1 MIYFVV
7 RLIIFFTIVK
17 AYSYTCVF
25 RYKRRKE
32 RKMAKDPVCGMF
44 VEERSESIRYKK
56 DGREYYFCSK
66 QCLDEF
72 TQPEK
77 ELRKLKVCVAISI
90 ALAIPIV
97 IFSLPH
103 MLSTQ
108 FGTLFPMYVM
118 HYSNYVMLALA
129 TPLQFWI
136 GWRFYR
142 GLWDG
147 IKAKASNMDTLI
159 AIGTTAAYLYSATV
173 TLIPSYFPFSSVYF
187 ETAAIIITLILI
199 GRLLETR
206 TKERASNAV
215 RKLLDLQPKMGK
227 VLRQKEGP
235 GGYLVEELGIPIE
248 QVQEGDIMIIR
259 PGESIPTDGIVIE
272 GYSSI
277 DESAITGESIPA
289 DKTKGDEVI
298 GATINRSGL
307 LKVKATKVGRDT
319 VLSQIIT
326 LVEEARTGKA
336 QMQRLVDQVAKYF
349 VPAVLTVAIGV
360 GLGWYFIGNI
370 GLTFSL
376 LSFVSVI
383 IIACPCALGIA
394 TPAALMMGAGKG
406 AENGILFKGG
416 EYLEIAKKVKS
427 VVFDKTGT
435 LTRGRPSVIDIID
448 LSGLG
453 EDEILR
459 LAAVAESGS
468 EHPLGQAIVNRA
480 KEKGIMVPNP
490 DSFEAISGHGLKARY
505 ADHIIIIGNR
515 KLMLDY
521 NIPLTDEIN
530 TTLSALETQGKTA
543 TLVVIDNKIAGI
555 IALADTIKEHAK
567 EAIDSLK
574 SMGIEVVMLTGD
586 NERTAKSVASKLG
599 INRVIAQILPQQK
612 EQAISKLKEQ
622 EKKIVAMIGDGI
634 NDAPALARADLGIA
648 IGSGTDV
655 AKETGGIILIKDDIR
670 DAVTALDLGKKTVS
684 KIKQNLFWAFA
695 YNTGLIPIAGG
706 LLVPFMGVGIF
717 GWLPML
723 AGLAM
728 AMSSVTVVGNS
739 ILLGRYKPKFAARK
753 SRRSREE
760 IYSNEDLKQSYAP
773 ITQTSS

>member
-1 MIYFVV
+1 
-7 RLIIFFTIVK
+7 
-17 AYSYTCVF
+17 
-25 RYKRRKE
+25 
-32 RKMAKDPVCGMF
+32 MAKDPVCGMF
-44 VEERSESIRYKK
+44 VEEKPESIRYDK

-77 ELRKLKVCVAISI
+77 ELKKLKMYVAISI
-90 ALAIPIV
+90 ALTIPIV

-103 MLSTQ
+103 MFPAQ
-108 FGTLFPMYVM
+108 FDSLFPMSFM

-147 IKAKASNMDTLI
+147 IKARASNMDTLI

-173 TLIPSYFPFSSVYF
+173 TIVPGYFPFESVYF

-206 TKERASNAV
+206 TKEKASNAV
-215 RKLLDLQPKMGK
+215 RKLLDLQPKMAK
-227 VLRQKEGP
+227 VIRESQAE
-235 GGYLVEELGIPIE
+235 VEIPIE
-248 QVQEGDIMIIR
+248 EVQEGDVMVVR
-259 PGESIPTDGIVIE
+259 PGERIATDGIVME
-272 GYSSI
+272 GSSSV
-277 DESAITGESIPA
+277 DESAITGESIPV
-289 DKTKGDEVI
+289 DKKNGDEVI
-298 GATINRSGL
+298 GATINKSGL
-307 LKVKATKVGRDT
+307 LKVKVTKIGQDT

-349 VPAVLTVAIGV
+349 VPAVLGIALGV
-360 GLGWYFIGNI
+360 GLGWYFVGDIGI
-370 GLTFSL
+370 TFSL
-376 LSFVSVI
+376 LAFVSVI

-416 EYLEIAKKVKS
+416 EYLEIAKKVKT

-435 LTRGRPSVIDIID
+435 LTRGKPSVTDTID
-448 LSGLG
+448 LSELG

-459 LAAVAESGS
+459 LAANAESGS
-468 EHPLGQAIVNRA
+468 EHPLGQAVVNKA
-480 KEKGIMVPNP
+480 KEKGIMVTNP
-490 DSFEAISGHGLKARY
+490 ESFEAVSGHGLRAIY
-505 ADHIIIIGNR
+505 ADHTILIGNR
-515 KLMLDY
+515 KLMQE
-521 NIPLTDEIN
+521 NSIPVNEDADRSLEVF
-530 TTLSALETQGKTA
+530 ETQGKTA
-543 TLVVIDNKIAGI
+543 TLVAIDNKLAGI
-555 IALADTIKEHAK
+555 IAIADTIKDNAK
-567 EAIDSLK
+567 QAIDSLK

-586 NERTAKSVASKLG
+586 NERTAKAVASKLG
-599 INRVIAQILPQQK
+599 IDRVIAQVLPQEK
-612 EQAISKLKEQ
+612 EQVISRLREQ
-622 EKKIVAMIGDGI
+622 DKKIVAMVGDGI
-634 NDAPALARADLGIA
+634 NDAPALAQADLGIA

-655 AKETGGIILIKDDIR
+655 AKETGGIILIKDDIK
-670 DAVTALDLGKKTVS
+670 DVVTALDLGRKTVS

-706 LLVPFMGVGIF
+706 ILVPFLGVEIF

-739 ILLGRYKPKFAARK
+739 ILLGRYKPKFAPAK
-753 SRRSREE
+753 PKREE
-760 IYSNEDLKQSYAP
+760 VYTDEDLKRP
-773 ITQTSS
+773 IPYSQLLDNGMRPKRDNII

>member
-1 MIYFVV
+1 
-7 RLIIFFTIVK
+7 
-17 AYSYTCVF
+17 
-25 RYKRRKE
+25 
-32 RKMAKDPVCGMF
+32 MAKDPVCGMF
-44 VEERSESIRYKK
+44 VEEKPESIRYNK

-77 ELRKLKVCVAISI
+77 ELRKLKVYVVISI
-90 ALAIPIV
+90 ALTIPIV
-97 IFSLPH
+97 TFSLRH
-103 MLSTQ
+103 MLPTQ
-108 FGTLFPMYVM
+108 LGALFPMYVM
-118 HYSNYVMLALA
+118 HYSNYIIFALA

-206 TKERASNAV
+206 TKEKASNAV
-215 RKLLDLQPKMGK
+215 RKLLDLQPKMAKISKQTEQGDT
-227 VLRQKEGP
+227 
-235 GGYLVEELGIPIE
+235 EEFEIPIE
-248 QVQEGDIMIIR
+248 QVQEGYAMIIR
-259 PGESIPTDGIVIE
+259 PGERIPTDGTVID
-272 GYSSI
+272 GSSSI
-277 DESAITGESIPA
+277 DESAVTGESIPV
-289 DKTKGDEVI
+289 DKKIGDDVI
-298 GATINRSGL
+298 GATINKSGL
-307 LKVKATKVGRDT
+307 LKVKATKVGQDT
-319 VLSQIIT
+319 VLSQIIA

-349 VPAVLTVAIGV
+349 VPAVLAVAIGV
-360 GLGWYFIGNI
+360 GLGWYFIGDI

-376 LSFVSVI
+376 LAFVSVI

-416 EYLEIAKKVKS
+416 EYLEIARKVKT

-435 LTRGRPSVIDIID
+435 LTRGKPSVTDIID
-448 LSGLG
+448 LSDLG
-453 EDEILR
+453 EEEILR
-459 LAAVAESGS
+459 LAAIAESGS
-468 EHPLGQAIVNRA
+468 EHPLGQAVVNYA
-480 KEKGIMVPNP
+480 KEKGIMVSNP
-490 DSFEAISGHGLKARY
+490 DSFEAISGHGLRARY
-505 ADHIIIIGNR
+505 ADHTILIGNR
-515 KLMLDY
+515 RLMHDN
-521 NIPLTDEIN
+521 NILVNKDVDLELN
-530 TTLSALETQGKTA
+530 MLETQGKTA
-543 TLVVIDNKIAGI
+543 TLVGIDNKPAGI
-555 IALADTIKEHAK
+555 IAIADTIKDNAK

-586 NERTAKSVASKLG
+586 NEKTAKAVASKLG
-599 INRVIAQILPQQK
+599 INRVIAQVLAQEK
-612 EQAISKLKEQ
+612 EQVISGLKISKGENKGS
-622 EKKIVAMIGDGI
+622 VAMVGDGI
-634 NDAPALARADLGIA
+634 NDAPALAKADLGIA

-655 AKETGGIILIKDDIR
+655 AKETGGIIVIKDDLR
-670 DAVTALDLGKKTVS
+670 DVVTAIDLGRKTVS

-695 YNTGLIPIAGG
+695 YNAGLIPIAGG
-706 LLVPFMGVGIF
+706 ILVPFMGVGIF

-739 ILLGRYKPKFAARK
+739 ILLGRYKPRFATTKQKRK
-753 SRRSREE
+753 EGQ
-760 IYSNEDLKQSYAP
+760 IYTDEDFKKAYSLPTA
-773 ITQTSS
+773 TR